1 MVDRPSEKKKRE
13 IRRRDGNKCQK
24 CGKEE
29 EDLHVHHI
37 EPISEGGDNDKLNLI
52 TVCAN
57 CHRAIHHKNV
67 NSPTVEKNSTAPVD
81 QAKLFI
87 IAAGIANTLLGGG
100 LYSAYMSISFIRSA
114 SYFLIF
120 QLLLGISVVSVVYN
134 LKE

>member
-1 MVDRPSEKKKRE
+1 MVDRPSEKKKRY

-24 CGKEE
+24 CGEE

-37 EPISEGGDNDKLNLI
+37 EPISEGGDNDNLNLI
-52 TVCAN
+52 TVCAD

-67 NSPTVEKNSTAPVD
+67 NSPTVERNTTDPVD

-87 IAAGIANTLLGGG
+87 IAAGIANTLLGG
-100 LYSAYMSISFIRSA
+100 LYSAYMNISFVRSA

-120 QLLLGISVVSVVYN
+120 QFLLGFSVVSVVYK